1 MKIKKLKNI
10 FIYIKTMDILDRQNN
25 DEQYYQFPQQKYYT
39 YFRNANNFEKTQD
52 FDLNLDFNNNNELI
66 NIVNEVIREYNWEP
80 TDVINIYT
88 NKINYEITYENG
100 KIFRYYTYVV
110 YNTTLDFT
118 YHFRIKE
125 LSVLNDVKGLNL
137 LSIDELKEFF
147 RDIIRRYKWDER
159 DVIIAKAIDGDKGE
173 IKYKD
178 GLLTIS

>member
-1 MKIKKLKNI
+1 M
-10 FIYIKTMDILDRQNN
+10 
-25 DEQYYQFPQQKYYT
+25 
-39 YFRNANNFEKTQD
+39 
-52 FDLNLDFNNNNELI
+52 
-66 NIVNEVIREYNWEP
+66 
-80 TDVINIYT
+80 
-88 NKINYEITYENG
+88 
-100 KIFRYYTYVV
+100 
-110 YNTTLDFT
+110 DFT